1 MKISKKSAFLITLLL
16 STQTLAL
23 VDYSETTDEPVG
35 PAKVIRPKVVPRPG
49 ATSVATTSTAS
60 NYSPS
65 GMFFLQTE
73 YGNQSVNAGE
83 RKADVQTMKFYGHFE
98 TNYNIFVDAT
108 YMMLQTSDSFL
119 AKDSGW
125 QSGNPQVL
133 VGLNWLR
140 FGAPSEMASVDF
152 LGGVRTSS
160 SSELGSSRLDK
171 IVGVET
177 SKRFNMFALGI
188 GYELNL
194 TGSASNEDEMHIG
207 NIQNL
212 KASLGWQVSP
222 DIRFAL
228 DGGTVTIGKS
238 DDQGAKLTL
247 DEDVKYSYISPK
259 LNLTLGPVVNLT
271 MGATFRTRR
280 AKDEISLTPA
290 KLWHLPGLYGNA
302 LFAGLELAI

>member
-1 MKISKKSAFLITLLL
+1 MTKTSAFLLSVLL
-16 STQTLAL
+16 STKVMGL
-23 VDYSETTDEPVG
+23 VDYSDSSDESI
-35 PAKVIRPKVVPRPG
+35 PATKVIRPKIIPRPA
-49 ATSVATTSTAS
+49 ATSVASNTTSS
-60 NYSPS
+60 NYAPS

-73 YGNQSVNAGE
+73 YGNQSVNSGAK
-83 RKADVQTMKFYGHFE
+83 KADVQTMKFYGRFE
-98 TNYNIFVDAT
+98 TNYNIFVDAS

-119 AKDSGW
+119 ANDSGW

-133 VGLNWLR
+133 IGLNWLR

-152 LGGVRTSS
+152 VGGVRTSS

-171 IVGVET
+171 IVGIET
-177 SKRFNMFALGI
+177 SKRFSMFALGI

-194 TGSASNEDEMHIG
+194 TGSAESEEEMEIG

-212 KASLGWQVSP
+212 KASLGWQASP

-238 DDQGAKLTL
+238 DDQGAKLAL
-247 DEDVKYSYISPK
+247 NEDVKYSYVSPK

-280 AKDEISLTPA
+280 AKDEISLVPA
-290 KLWHLPGLYGNA
+290 KLWHLPGLYGNS